1 MYISDS
7 NLCRS
12 KVTAR
17 YFGHELNHNCLL
29 MGVRKGYF
37 VFNANLNMNLTS
49 FKIFVG
55 GQNFKLLIFRNF
67 KVFQNQIIM
76 EEWWKWGIL
85 ITMLVNNQSKLH
97 CETTN
102 DIASW
107 SHIWN
112 LSGSWV
118 VAQLKRED
126 FGVKILMMP
135 SSVLLQ

>member
-17 YFGHELNHNCLL
+17 YFGHDYNHNCLL

-55 GQNFKLLIFRNF
+55 GQNFKILASILYGKLRIFNTF
-67 KVFQNQIIM
+67 LCIQ
-76 EEWWKWGIL
+76 
-85 ITMLVNNQSKLH
+85 
-97 CETTN
+97 
-102 DIASW
+102 
-107 SHIWN
+107 
-112 LSGSWV
+112 
-118 VAQLKRED
+118 
-126 FGVKILMMP
+126 
-135 SSVLLQ
+135 